1 MPRPPMRMRS
11 PFFRCL
17 TTRPTKSP
25 RIVSD
30 CFFAI
35 SWLPARVA
43 ARCFNVTVAC
53 AAAFAIETSFFMA
66 NNADIGRDA
75 ATHKRFLRRLTMP
88 HLAKTLKNVRIL
100 QVEGRKWP
108 IQGGLRGAS
117 WVVTATFVPF
127 RGYFGNDLGPTRPDS
142 AVTQPPHGASL

>member
-30 CFFAI
+30 SFFAI

-43 ARCFNVTVAC
+43 ARCFKVTVVC

-75 ATHKRFLRRLTMP
+75 ATHKRFLQRLAMP
-88 HLAKTLKNVRIL
+88 HLAKSPKNVRIL
-100 QVEGRKWP
+100 QVGGQKWL
-108 IQGGLRGAS
+108 IHAGL
-117 WVVTATFVPF
+117 
-127 RGYFGNDLGPTRPDS
+127 
-142 AVTQPPHGASL
+142 